1 MTAGE
6 MEACAI
12 QAFKPLGHMA
22 EQTRHYNARHKVV
35 AIHKSIGGTRGPR
48 DTTAKSLVARGP
60 REVPVELWI
69 ARRGNNTAIFYRP
82 ESDRMIKGGRNALR
96 RAMPAGLGLVA
107 LQ

>member
-1 MTAGE
+1 MITGE

-12 QAFKPLGHMA
+12 QALKPYGRMTG
-22 EQTRHYNARHKVV
+22 QTRHYSPQHKVV
-35 AIHKSIGGTRGPR
+35 AIHKSTGGTRGPR

-69 ARRGNNTAIFYRP
+69 ARRGNNTAIFYQP
-82 ESDRMIKGGRNALR
+82 ESNRMIKGGRNALR